1 LKKKYV
7 IFKDDDV
14 GKDLPGLKK
23 WVNIV
28 LKNNAKGSIG
38 LIGKYLKNQNV
49 RDFLNSLNQ
58 DKIEVF
64 CHGYSHSY
72 LPFLISKKF
81 GRNRFY
87 PTEFDRNEISHNRS
101 LKKYR
106 KIESKY
112 LKNKA
117 VAFGPPGN
125 LWNDTVIEPLV
136 QNDFK
141 LMFSWRKVGGN
152 LFTIPLTANLK
163 QNSLKEFIDVYEQ
176 NKDDTI
182 FTLQFHHA
190 NLTGEQFQLISK
202 VIDFL
207 KNNESRVFILPSE
220 LLDIF
225 QKDKDTAS
233 G

>member
-1 LKKKYV
+1 V

-38 LIGKYLKNQNV
+38 LIGKYLKNQDL
-49 RDFLNSLNQ
+49 REYLNSLKEG
-58 DKIEVF
+58 KIEVF

-72 LPFLISKKF
+72 LPFLISKRF

-87 PTEFDRNEISHNRS
+87 PTEFDRNEMSHNHS

-106 KIESKY
+106 YIESKY

-117 VAFGPPGN
+117 LTFGPPGN

-141 LMFSWRKVGGN
+141 LMFSWRKVNGN

-163 QNSLKEFIDVYEQ
+163 QNSLKEFIDVYEH
-176 NKDDTI
+176 NKDDDI

-190 NLTGEQFQLISK
+190 NLAGKQFQLMSE

-207 KNNESRVFILPSE
+207 KNNESRVFILPSD
-220 LLDIF
+220 LLKIFKKDDI
-225 QKDKDTAS
+225 KAS